1 MAGARRG
8 TPRERVQRW
17 ASVVAVVGVATLG
30 LSACGSDS
38 PTDNAIM
45 NVGMTFTPNPTTAV
59 VSDLGGYDFIAPFQV
74 TLRETGGLGGTL
86 QRINVIVY
94 ASAGG
99 EPGDDAT
106 ASNSVLEYPSNR
118 LNAGGT
124 LDATF
129 NTYYSL
135 PDGEKPAVID
145 VFFYLTDDEGF
156 SGQVGGRLI
165 VQ

>member
-1 MAGARRG
+1 
-8 TPRERVQRW
+8 
-17 ASVVAVVGVATLG
+17 
-30 LSACGSDS
+30 
-38 PTDNAIM
+38 
-45 NVGMTFTPNPTTAV
+45 MTFTPSPANAV
-59 VSDLGGYDFIAPFQV
+59 GSDVTGFDFVAPFQV

-86 QRINVIVY
+86 QRINVLVY
-94 ASAGG
+94 ESVGG

-106 ASNSVLEYPSNR
+106 ASNTVLEYPSTR

-124 LDATF
+124 LETTF

-135 PDGEKPAVID
+135 PDGEKAAVID

-156 SGQVGGRLI
+156 SGQVGGRLV